1 MGRTNPTGGQTGC
14 WLSDEIIRGANAMIY
29 FDNSATTK
37 ISPEVLTTYDTVSQ
51 KIWGNPSSLHN
62 FGEEAWNLLEQARQQ
77 IAKLMGVKPS
87 EIIFTS
93 GGSEGDNWVIKG
105 TALAKH
111 RFGKHIITTSVEHA
125 AVRNAMAQL
134 EELGFEVTYLPV
146 DKEGRINPADVKAA
160 LRPDTILVSIMAVNN
175 EIGTIQPIKE
185 VGEILKDYPNVH
197 YMVDAVQAIGK
208 GLDDLVFSN
217 RVDFATFS
225 GHKFHAPR
233 GTGFVYAKSGRKLSP
248 LIDGGGQE
256 RTMRSGTENTPG
268 DVAMARAIRLVK
280 ENEAATVKNEQAI
293 KERIYDHLKQFDHV
307 RIFSGRNAG
316 FAPHVLCFAI
326 VGVRGETIV
335 HAFEEQ
341 GIYIS
346 TTSACSSKK
355 HAEAGTLAAM
365 KVPENEATSAVR
377 ISLGDQNTLADA
389 DKFNQV
395 FDQLYAG
402 FQKIID

>member
-1 MGRTNPTGGQTGC
+1 
-14 WLSDEIIRGANAMIY
+14 MIY

-37 ISPEVLTTYDTVSQ
+37 ISPEVLATYDTVSK

-105 TALAKH
+105 TAMAKR

-134 EELGFEVTYLPV
+134 EDLGFEVTYLPV

-185 VGEILKDYPNVH
+185 VGKILKDYPNVH

-208 GLDDLVFSN
+208 GLDDLVFSD

-233 GTGFVYAKSGRKLSP
+233 GTGFVYVKSGRKLTP
-248 LIDGGGQE
+248 LVAGGGQE

-268 DVAMARAIRLVK
+268 DVALARAIRLVK
-280 ENEAATVKNEQAI
+280 ENEANTVKTEQAI
-293 KERIYDHLKQFDHV
+293 KERIYDHIKQFDHV
-307 RIFSGRNAG
+307 KIFSGRKDG

-335 HAFEEQ
+335 HAFEGKE
-341 GIYIS
+341 IYIS

-355 HAEAGTLAAM
+355 HSEAGTLAAM
-365 KVPENEATSAVR
+365 KVPEEEATSAVR

-389 DKFNQV
+389 DEFNQV
-395 FDQLYAG
+395 FDELYAG
-402 FQKIID
+402 FEKIID

>member
-1 MGRTNPTGGQTGC
+1 
-14 WLSDEIIRGANAMIY
+14 MIY

-37 ISPEVLTTYDTVSQ
+37 VLPDVLTTYDAVSQ
-51 KIWGNPSSLHN
+51 KIWGNPSSLHD
-62 FGEEAWNLLEQARQQ
+62 FGENAWNLLEQARQQ
-77 IAKLMGVKPS
+77 IAKLMGVRPS

-105 TALAKH
+105 TAMAKH

-125 AVRNAMAQL
+125 AVKKPLAQL

-160 LRPDTILVSIMAVNN
+160 IRPDTILVSIMAVNN

-185 VGEILKDYPNVH
+185 VGEILKDYPNIH

-208 GLDDLVFSN
+208 GMDDQVFSD

-233 GTGFVYAKSGRKLSP
+233 GTGFVYVKSGRKLEP
-248 LIDGGGQE
+248 LIAGGGQE
-256 RTMRSGTENTPG
+256 RALRSGTENTPG

-280 ENEAATVKNEQAI
+280 ENEREAIKREQAI
-293 KERIYDHLKQFDHV
+293 KNRIYDHLSKFDHV
-307 RIFSGRNAG
+307 DLLSGRDQG

-335 HAFEEQ
+335 HAFEDQ

-355 HAEAGTLAAM
+355 HSEAGTLAAM
-365 KVPENEATSAVR
+365 KVPENIATSAVR
-377 ISLGDQNTLADA
+377 ISLGDQNTLEEADQFNKTF
-389 DKFNQV
+389 DK
-395 FDQLYAG
+395 LYAG
-402 FQKIID
+402 FKKIIE

>member
-1 MGRTNPTGGQTGC
+1 
-14 WLSDEIIRGANAMIY
+14 MIY

-37 ISPEVLTTYDTVSQ
+37 ISPEVLATYDTVSK

-105 TALAKH
+105 TAMAKR

-134 EELGFEVTYLPV
+134 EDLGFEVTYLPV

-175 EIGTIQPIKE
+175 EIGTVQPIKE

-208 GLDDLVFSN
+208 GLDDLVFSD

-233 GTGFVYAKSGRKLSP
+233 GTGFVYVKSGRKLTP
-248 LIDGGGQE
+248 LVAGGGQE

-268 DVAMARAIRLVK
+268 DVALARAIRLVK
-280 ENEAATVKNEQAI
+280 ENEANTVKTEQAI
-293 KERIYDHLKQFDHV
+293 KERIYDHIKQFDHV
-307 RIFSGRNAG
+307 KIFSGRKDG

-335 HAFEEQ
+335 HAFEEKE
-341 GIYIS
+341 IYIS

-355 HAEAGTLAAM
+355 HSEAGTLAAM
-365 KVPENEATSAVR
+365 KVPEEEATSAVR

-389 DKFNQV
+389 DEFNQV
-395 FDQLYAG
+395 FDELYAG
-402 FQKIID
+402 FEKIID